1 MLDET
6 EWQELTPF
14 LDSHVKAIQA
24 YRQKTGL
31 GIREAREHMAD
42 EACAAYQRL
51 TGYRETNYL
60 AIYHHRLSGYGTP
73 CARCGRLLRTPRA
86 SFCAEC
92 GYRPTSQL
100 IA

>member
-31 GIREAREHMAD
+31 GIREAREHMA
-42 EACAAYQRL
+42 E
-51 TGYRETNYL
+51 EL
-60 AIYHHRLSGYGTP
+60 A
-73 CARCGRLLRTPRA
+73 
-86 SFCAEC
+86 
-92 GYRPTSQL
+92 PTFWTRV
-100 IA
+100 